1 MTDVY
6 DGVDVMVNARL
17 PRGAII
23 QGGLNTGRERTD
35 MCDVVGKVDAPAATI
50 PFFNANNSG
59 ALVSSLSGL
68 PSPSLNF
75 CHIAPPLL
83 TDVRLSGS
91 YPLPWWGIQMSAA
104 VQSIPG
110 PPIAATA
117 VVPNSQITPSLGRN
131 LAACRG
137 GAVCTATATVQLIAP
152 YSLFGERLNQVDFR
166 AAKTFNLNRARIRGM
181 VDLYNLFNASSVLIL
196 NNRYGPAWQ
205 QPFAVLAGRFVKFG
219 VQVDF

>member
-1 MTDVY
+1 M
-6 DGVDVMVNARL
+6 
-17 PRGAII
+17 
-23 QGGLNTGRERTD
+23 TD

-68 PSPSLNF
+68 SSPSLNF
-75 CHIAPPLL
+75 CHITPPFL

-91 YPLPWWGIQMSAA
+91 YPLRWWGVQMSA
-104 VQSIPG
+104 VFQSKPG
-110 PPIAATA
+110 PPIIATA
-117 VVPNSQITPSLGRN
+117 VVPNAQIAPSLGRD

-137 GAVCTATATVQLIAP
+137 AAVCTTTTTVQLIPP
-152 YSLFGERLNQVDFR
+152 YSLFAERLNQVDFR
-166 AAKTFNLNRARIRGM
+166 VAKTFTVNRARIRGM

-205 QPFAVLAGRFVKFG
+205 QPFVILAGRFVKFG
-219 VQVDF
+219 AQVDF